1 MQDLKSDLADASFQI
16 RVSRKSLATVA
27 KYFTDTG
34 HAITSKSELGRMSIE
49 HLKDILVLNGKTK
62 LFTDSVE
69 ATRFLNSIGLTSM
82 NVRGREKAYQEQM
95 QKEQGLEDVMF
106 PSDEIGRPTT
116 ATDKL
121 SEVERDR
128 IDALVDQ
135 FEGDVDDDIRDS

>member
-1 MQDLKSDLADASFQI
+1 MQDPKSDLADASFQI
-16 RVSRKSLATVA
+16 RVSRKALATVA

-62 LFTDSVE
+62 LFADSVE

-95 QKEQGLEDVMF
+95 QREQGLEGAVF
-106 PSDEIGRPTT
+106 PSDELGRP
-116 ATDKL
+116 ATVGEKL
-121 SEVERDR
+121 PQETQDR
-128 IDALVDQ
+128 IDGLVDQ
-135 FEGDVDDDIRDS
+135 FEGDVDDDIRGS

>member
-34 HAITSKSELGRMSIE
+34 YVITSKSELGRMSIE
-49 HLKDILVLNGKTK
+49 HLRDILVLNGKAK

-69 ATRFLNSIGLTSM
+69 STRFLTSIGLTSI

-95 QKEQGLEDVMF
+95 QREQGLEDAVF
-106 PSDEIGRPTT
+106 PSDELGRPIT
-116 ATDKL
+116 AMDKL
-121 SEVERDR
+121 PEEERDR
-128 IDALVDQ
+128 IDRLVDQ
-135 FEGDVDDDIRDS
+135 FEEEGGD

>member
-1 MQDLKSDLADASFQI
+1 MQDAKSDLADASFQI

-95 QKEQGLEDVMF
+95 QREQGMEDAMF
-106 PSDEIGRPTT
+106 PSDELGRSTT
-116 ATDKL
+116 AMDKL
-121 SEVERDR
+121 PEKERDR
-128 IDALVDQ
+128 IDKLI
-135 FEGDVDDDIRDS
+135 GDLDEE